1 VEDLFAGIEAL
12 PVARWLRF
20 SRWGYAA
27 VSTGHV
33 AGIALLIGA
42 IVALDLR
49 LLGVRRELAVASLAR
64 LLVPVAASGLFLAIV
79 TGALMF
85 ATRAG
90 EYAGLAV
97 FAAKMALVTAG
108 TGHALAVHLGPG
120 LARLS
125 PPAQR
130 RTGAISLLVWLAAL
144 VCGRSIAFVTG

>member
-1 VEDLFAGIEAL
+1 MEGLFAGIEAL

-27 VSTGHV
+27 VATGHA
-33 AGIALLIGA
+33 AGVALLVGA

-64 LLVPVAASGLFLAIV
+64 LLVPVAASGLLLAVV

-90 EYAGLAV
+90 EYANLAIFV
-97 FAAKMALVTAG
+97 VKMALVAAG
-108 TGHALAVHLGPG
+108 AGHALAVHLGPG

-125 PPAQR
+125 PSAQR
-130 RTGAISLLVWLAAL
+130 RTGAISLLVWLTVL